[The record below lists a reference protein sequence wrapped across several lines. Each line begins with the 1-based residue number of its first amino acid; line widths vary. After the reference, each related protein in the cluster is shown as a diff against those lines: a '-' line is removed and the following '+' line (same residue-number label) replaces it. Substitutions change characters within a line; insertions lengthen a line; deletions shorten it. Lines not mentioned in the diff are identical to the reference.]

1 MMTTATAGRTDTRGF
16 TAWFA
21 DFLRSELAPYPGRG
35 MLVARMVISATITM
49 ILIMT
54 FRIPGGA
61 TGPLYAFLISRENLT
76 SSARSA
82 FYLIIAFGLCALFVP
97 LGAHMF
103 GSIPLTH
110 FCWEGVSIFLIFF
123 LIRTLENYTITS
135 GIALI
140 GSSALAIWYLPGPAD
155 TNIENTL
162 WAVLAPTIGA
172 LVTIAVEVVFHTFH
186 KQDELITGLNRRLKT
201 IEDVLRCYA
210 ECKERPRAL
219 ERRITQDAMV
229 GVSSLRR
236 AAMRSSYTR
245 LYRAQM
251 NAIVSLTGRSVDF
264 AAALTHTNPE
274 LSTPD
279 QQVAWKLA
287 EHLAAIQKCLAS
299 GCVPPTLGHA
309 SSEGTMPLLREL
321 EEMFSLIPKVLEGSA
336 ELKTFEAFTENVDQG
351 FHLFIRDAFQNP
363 DHVRYALS
371 GCLAGMLCYITY
383 MALDWP
389 GLATSVTTCALTALS
404 NIGASRQKQLLLV
417 AGAVIGGFIF
427 GMGAQIMVL
436 PWLDGITGFTL
447 FFAAV
452 TAVAAWIGTS
462 STRLSYC
469 GLQMALAF
477 YLINVNEFRIQLSLS
492 IARNRA
498 LGVLL
503 GIFMMWLVFERLH
516 PKSAVNQMVETFTR
530 NLGLLGQ
537 LSEFT
542 LPGHDASAITRV
554 RRLRARIF
562 DNFGAVNA
570 QADAV
575 PFEIGPRRNQHMAAR
590 DRIRRWQAMLRSF
603 YLLELA
609 LLQYTAFAIAET
621 LTSDI
626 LRDLEEF
633 DRLCSQRLAM
643 MAESL
648 RTQSDASPDA
658 PLLPQPECPA
668 WPGWLQHGSQEEA
681 QHGILSLATELA
693 RILDRLWQDMSSAPL
708 YAVE

>member
-1 MMTTATAGRTDTRGF
+1 MATASAVRTDTRGF
-16 TAWFA
+16 AAWFA

-76 SSARSA
+76 SSAKSA

-97 LGAHMF
+97 LGGHMF

-140 GSSALAIWYLPGPAD
+140 GSSALAIWYLPGPVNA
-155 TNIENTL
+155 NIENTL

-172 LVTIAVEVVFHTFH
+172 AVTIAVEAVFHTFR
-186 KQDELITGLNRRLKT
+186 KQDELLMGLNRRLKT

-236 AAMRSSYTR
+236 MVVRSNYTR
-245 LYRAQM
+245 IYRAQM
-251 NAIVSLTGRSVDF
+251 NAIVSLTGRSIDF
-264 AAALTHTNPE
+264 AAALTHTQTV
-274 LSTPD
+274 LSLPD
-279 QQVAWKLA
+279 QRVALQLA
-287 EHLAAIQKCLAS
+287 EHLAAIQNCLAS
-299 GCVPPTLGHA
+299 GCTPPSLERA
-309 SSEGTMPLLREL
+309 SNDGTMPLLREL
-321 EEMFSLIPKVLEGSA
+321 EEMFSMIPKVLEGSA
-336 ELKTFEAFTENVDQG
+336 ELEAFEAFTESIDSRSQI
-351 FHLFIRDAFQNP
+351 FIRDAFQNP
-363 DHVRYALS
+363 DHLRYALS
-371 GCLAGMLCYITY
+371 GCLAGMLCYVAY

-436 PWLDGITGFTL
+436 PWLNGITGFAL

-452 TAVAAWIGTS
+452 TAVAAWVATS

-469 GLQMALAF
+469 GLQIALAF
-477 YLINVNEFRIQLSLS
+477 YLINVNDFRIQLSLS

-498 LGVLL
+498 MGVLL

-516 PKSAVNQMVETFTR
+516 PKSAVKQMVETFTL

-542 LPGHDASAITRV
+542 LPSHDAKAIARV

-575 PFEIGPRRNQHMAAR
+575 PFEIGALRNRHMAAR

-621 LTSDI
+621 LTADT
-626 LRDLEEF
+626 LRDLDEF
-633 DRLCSQRLAM
+633 DRLCSRRLAL
-643 MAESL
+643 MAEYL
-648 RTQSDASPDA
+648 QKQTEDDADVPMLPPPPCPD
-658 PLLPQPECPA
+658 
-668 WPGWLQHGSQEEA
+668 WPGWLQHSNPEEV
-681 QHGILSLATELA
+681 QRGILSLAGELA
-693 RILDRLWQDMSSAPL
+693 RILDRLWSDMSSAPL

>member
-1 MMTTATAGRTDTRGF
+1 MATATAGRTDTRGF

-35 MLVARMVISATITM
+35 LLVARMVISATITM

-54 FRIPGGA
+54 FRIPGAA

-76 SSARSA
+76 SSAKSA
-82 FYLIIAFGLCALFVP
+82 LYLIIAFGSCALFVP

-140 GSSALAIWYLPGPAD
+140 GSSALAIWYLPGPAN

-172 LVTIAVEVVFHTFH
+172 IVTFAVEAVFHTFH
-186 KQDELITGLNRRLKT
+186 KQDELITGLNHRLKT
-201 IEDVLRCYA
+201 VEDVLRCYA
-210 ECKERPRAL
+210 ECRERPRAL

-236 AAMRSSYTR
+236 AAMRSNYTR
-245 LYRAQM
+245 IYRAQM

-264 AAALTHTNPE
+264 AAALTHTYPAF
-274 LSTPD
+274 SASD
-279 QQVAWKLA
+279 QQVAFQLA
-287 EHLAAIQKCLAS
+287 EHLAAIQNCLAS
-299 GCVPPTLGHA
+299 GCVPPTLTRVSTG
-309 SSEGTMPLLREL
+309 ETTPLLREL
-321 EEMFSLIPKVLEGSA
+321 EEMFSLIPRVIEGSA
-336 ELKTFEAFTENVDQG
+336 ELEAFEAFTENAEPG

-389 GLATSVTTCALTALS
+389 GLATSVTTCAVTALS
-404 NIGASRQKQLLLV
+404 NIGSSRQKQLLLV
-417 AGAVIGGFIF
+417 AGAVIGGFVF

-436 PWLDGITGFTL
+436 PWLDDITGFAL

-452 TAVAAWIGTS
+452 TAIAAWVGTS

-477 YLINVNEFRIQLSLS
+477 YLININEFRIQLSLS

-503 GIFMMWLVFERLH
+503 GIFMMWLVFERLQ
-516 PKSAVNQMVETFTR
+516 PKSAVKQMVETFTR

-537 LSEFT
+537 LSEFR
-542 LPGHDASAITRV
+542 LPGHDAKAITRV

-575 PFEIGPRRNQHMAAR
+575 PFEIGQRRNQHMAAR
-590 DRIRRWQAMLRSF
+590 DRIRRWQAMLRSY

-609 LLQYTAFAIAET
+609 LLQYTAFAVAET
-621 LTSDI
+621 LTAET

-633 DRLCSQRLAM
+633 DRLCSQRLAL

-648 RTQSDASPDA
+648 QKQNDDSPEA
-658 PLLPQPECPA
+658 PLLPQPDCPE
-668 WPGWLQHGSQEEA
+668 WPRWLRHGNPEEV
-681 QHGILSLATELA
+681 QRGILSLAAELA
-693 RILDRLWQDMSSAPL
+693 RILDLLWNDISSAPL

>member
-1 MMTTATAGRTDTRGF
+1 MTTATAGRTDTRGF
-16 TAWFA
+16 AAWFA

-54 FRIPGGA
+54 FRIPGAA
-61 TGPLYAFLISRENLT
+61 TGPLYAFLISRENLV

-82 FYLIIAFGLCALFVP
+82 FYLIIAFGLCAVFVP
-97 LGAHMF
+97 LGGHMF

-110 FCWEGVSIFLIFF
+110 FLWEGISIFLIFF

-140 GSSALAIWYLPGPAD
+140 GSSALAIWYLPGPA
-155 TNIENTL
+155 NANVENTL

-172 LVTIAVEVVFHTFH
+172 AVTIAVEVVFHTFH
-186 KQDELITGLNRRLKT
+186 KQDELVDGLNRRLKT

-210 ECKERPRAL
+210 ECKDRPREL
-219 ERRITQDAMV
+219 ERRLTQNAMV

-236 AAMRSSYTR
+236 SVMRSNYTR

-251 NAIVSLTGRSVDF
+251 NAIVSLTGRSLDF
-264 AAALTHTNPE
+264 AAAMTHTDPV
-274 LSTPD
+274 LSLPD
-279 QQVAWKLA
+279 QQVALKLA
-287 EHLAAIQKCLAS
+287 EHLAAIQNCLAS
-299 GCVPPTLGHA
+299 KCVPPALARVSTGQ
-309 SSEGTMPLLREL
+309 TMPMLREL
-321 EEMFSLIPKVLEGSA
+321 EEMFSLIPRVLEGSA
-336 ELKTFEAFTENVDQG
+336 ELEAFEAFTENIDQG
-351 FHLFIRDAFQNP
+351 FHIFIRDAFQNP
-363 DHVRYALS
+363 DHLRYALS

-404 NIGASRQKQLLLV
+404 NVGASRQKQLLLV

-427 GMGAQIMVL
+427 GMGAQIVVL
-436 PWLDGITGFTL
+436 PWLNGITGFAL

-452 TAVAAWIGTS
+452 TAFAAWVGTS

-469 GLQMALAF
+469 GLQIALAF
-477 YLINVNEFRIQLSLS
+477 YLINVNDFRIQLSLS

-530 NLGLLGQ
+530 NLSLLGQ

-542 LPGHDASAITRV
+542 LPGHDAKAITRV

-590 DRIRRWQAMLRSF
+590 DRIRRWQAMLRGF
-603 YLLELA
+603 YILELA
-609 LLQYTAFAIAET
+609 LLQYTAFAVAET
-621 LTSDI
+621 LTDET
-626 LRDLEEF
+626 LRDLEAF
-633 DRLCSQRLAM
+633 DRLCSQRLAI

-648 RTQSDASPDA
+648 QKQTDDSPDA
-658 PLLPQPECPA
+658 PLLPQPDCPE
-668 WPGWLQHGSQEEA
+668 WPQWLQHGNQEEM
-681 QHGILSLATELA
+681 QRGILSLATELA
-693 RILDRLWQDMSSAPL
+693 RILDRLWSDISSASL